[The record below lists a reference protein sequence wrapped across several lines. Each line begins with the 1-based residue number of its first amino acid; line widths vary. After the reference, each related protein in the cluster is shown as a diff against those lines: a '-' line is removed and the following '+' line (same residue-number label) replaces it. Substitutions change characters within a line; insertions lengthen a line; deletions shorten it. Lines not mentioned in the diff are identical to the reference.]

1 MPDPRRRRLL
11 AGAAGLS
18 ALAAASA
25 VQQRRHMRRIAADPA
40 GGRLQDPPRGQPVT
54 ARSADGTVLHAE
66 VFGPAD
72 SATVLLLHGWTE
84 TLTFWTYV
92 IEELTVRGLRV
103 VSMDLRGH
111 GESQPAAAGEYAIA
125 RFGDD
130 LEAMLVATVSEGRR
144 AVVAGHSLGAMAI
157 AAWAENY
164 DVAHRAC
171 GAALINTG
179 LGDLLAEQLLVP
191 VPAIARAVSDAI
203 AVRGLLG
210 SRAPLPRFST
220 PASYAA
226 VRYTA
231 FGPTA
236 TPAMVAFYER
246 MLWTCPPRVRADVG
260 LALSEL
266 DLLHAVAGL
275 TVPTVVIAGARDRLT
290 PPSHAERMA
299 EILPDCAGMI
309 VLEDTGHMGP
319 LERPREISDAVA
331 GLCDRAQLGELTTA
345 KRG

>member
-1 MPDPRRRRLL
+1 M
-11 AGAAGLS
+11 S
-18 ALAAASA
+18 VLAAASA

-40 GGRLQDPPRGQPVT
+40 GEWLQDPPRGQPVT
-54 ARSADGTVLHAE
+54 ARSADGTLLHAE

-72 SATVLLLHGWTE
+72 AATVLLLHGWTE

-92 IEELTVRGLRV
+92 IDELTSRGLRV

-111 GESQPAAAGEYAIA
+111 GESQPAAAGEYAVA

-130 LEAMLVATVSEGRR
+130 LEAVLGATVAEGQR
-144 AVVAGHSLGAMAI
+144 AVVAGHSLGAMSI

-164 DVAHRAC
+164 DVTRWAC

-191 VPAIARAVSDAI
+191 VPAVARAVSDAI

-210 SRAPLPRFST
+210 SRAPLPKFST

-231 FGPTA
+231 FGPAA

-299 EILPDCAGMI
+299 ELLPDCAGML

-319 LERPREISDAVA
+319 LERPREISDAIA
-331 GLCDRAQLGELTTA
+331 GLCDRSRSGELTTA
-345 KRG
+345 KPG